1 MNTDFLTVYQEDII
15 EMVVQIMKWKDLEF
29 IPVENKSGHLV
40 GVVTKTQILHFL
52 SNKDMYD
59 DTVCVE
65 DIMEQNP
72 AYINSTATLKD
83 ANQLMQ
89 EEGVNFLPV
98 VNDKELIGVLS
109 KKEFRWITKRLIA
122 DLES

>member
-1 MNTDFLTVYQEDII
+1 
-15 EMVVQIMKWKDLEF
+15 
-29 IPVENKSGHLV
+29 
-40 GVVTKTQILHFL
+40 
-52 SNKDMYD
+52 MYD

-109 KKEFRWITKRLIA
+109 KKEFGWITKRLID
-122 DLES
+122 DLVS